1 MFYRK
6 NELKL
11 KNKYI
16 TIITMSSE
24 YQVKRRILVK
34 NKKEKNI
41 SQTQTQT
48 QTQIK
53 DDDISL
59 YISQLSDK
67 EKIVL
72 EIAKD
77 HLETSFCIEK
87 SIGYL
92 NWLKNKNKI

>member
-1 MFYRK
+1 
-6 NELKL
+6 
-11 KNKYI
+11 
-16 TIITMSSE
+16 MSSE

-34 NKKEKNI
+34 NKIKSKEINVEQQEQQQQQQ
-41 SQTQTQT
+41 QTRQ
-48 QTQIK
+48 
-53 DDDISL
+53 DDIYI

-72 EIAKD
+72 EIAKE

>member
-1 MFYRK
+1 
-6 NELKL
+6 
-11 KNKYI
+11 
-16 TIITMSSE
+16 MSSE

-34 NKKEKNI
+34 NKNKSKEINVEQQEQQQEQVKQQE
-41 SQTQTQT
+41 QTPQ
-48 QTQIK
+48 
-53 DDDISL
+53 DYISL

-92 NWLKNKNKI
+92 NWLKNKNIKI